1 MISDVG
7 DACRREPRQKAWVA
21 WQMKSPE
28 ISGSNS
34 MFSAGYGG
42 SQAQQITRATEDCG
56 REMCLSGRVRDP
68 PVVRERHPVITVG
81 RGRKLVNVPRTIKA
95 SGDFSPSPLVPP

>member
-21 WQMKSPE
+21 GQMESPE

-42 SQAQQITRATEDCG
+42 SQAQQVSRATEDCG
-56 REMCLSGRVRDP
+56 REMCQSRRMRDP
-68 PVVRERHPVITVG
+68 PSLESGTRSSRRVG
-81 RGRKLVNVPRTIKA
+81 VAN
-95 SGDFSPSPLVPP
+95 S

>member
-42 SQAQQITRATEDCG
+42 SQAQQIPRATEDCG
-56 REMCLSGRVRDP
+56 REMCQSRRMRDP
-68 PVVRERHPVITVG
+68 PSFESGTRSSRRVG
-81 RGRKLVNVPRTIKA
+81 VA
-95 SGDFSPSPLVPP
+95 SSSTFHVQ